1 MHSVWKPV
9 GAVGLI
15 ATETVADVLLLAVTL
30 ETFTPAGFGGL
41 QPPVLRYAV
50 VTPVWKLVF
59 WPVIWSCAVEPCLP
73 VVGVTAVM
81 IPAPAVT
88 ENTFGSVSCSVL
100 VTLTAVT
107 LMPLLFPKDA
117 TVLFAVKWVAVPFTC
132 IVNVVPCAEEVG
144 VILRL
149 RPELGTILIAS
160 WNDGANSPFVSAVTV
175 RKPRFAE

>member
-9 GAVGLI
+9 GAVVLI

-100 VTLTAVT
+100 VTLGGTGRPVVVT
-107 LMPLLFPKDA
+107 VSVYGPGRY
-117 TVLFAVKWVAVPFTC
+117 AVPRTC
-132 IVNVVPCAEEVG
+132 
-144 VILRL
+144 
-149 RPELGTILIAS
+149 
-160 WNDGANSPFVSAVTV
+160 TV
-175 RKPRFAE
+175 RFI